1 MRGFCTFLFLA
12 ALGLPLAGPAMAA
25 ERVIDLSSG
34 TGSFVGDGP
43 LLKDGD
49 DFITFTNL
57 QPGTYSY
64 RFTLS
69 GEGIEGLAANVNG
82 QNAGTFTVGERSFAG
97 LEGRDNGSF
106 TVQIT
111 GRPAGNAAYQG
122 VLTVTPEP
130 VPEPAGPLLLL
141 GGLAAMAGWLAWMRL
156 RRPGSPAK
164 DQPAA

>member
-1 MRGFCTFLFLA
+1 MRGIRTFSFCAALA
-12 ALGLPLAGPAMAA
+12 ALAGPAAAA

-43 LLKDGD
+43 RLQDGD

-57 QPGTYSY
+57 SPGTYSY
-64 RFTLS
+64 KFTLS
-69 GEGIEGLAANVNG
+69 GEGIEGLAASVNG

-97 LEGRDNGSF
+97 LEGRDAGSF

-111 GRPAGNAAYQG
+111 GRPAGHAAYQG

-130 VPEPAGPLLLL
+130 APEPRGALFLATGMAA
-141 GGLAAMAGWLAWMRL
+141 LAAGAAWLRL
-156 RRPGSPAK
+156 RRPS
-164 DQPAA
+164 QPKAAPRA